1 MRLSGWKTADLG
13 CHSIFSNRIDDICLR
28 SSPCRKQIS
37 DVSQFQNMYYS
48 RKIHKKI
55 LSGSIDSYISIFEFG
70 SDKNY
75 QIIRIFKSNHS
86 IIDNYIN
93 NNSIYVMNIDKL
105 PFSLLKCISEKNG
118 KFIIFTNDHPK
129 FGTVVKQKP
138 SNWHQGIV
146 FHSEYQIIFNNSYAL
161 TGNLYKI
168 YISKWAETLYL
179 LTNIDDMEID
189 IINKIVESLPK
200 DFRLL

>member
-1 MRLSGWKTADLG
+1 MRLSGWKAADLG
-13 CHSIFSNRIDDICLR
+13 RHSIFSNRIDDICLR

-37 DVSQFQNMYYS
+37 DISQFQNMYYS
-48 RKIHKKI
+48 RKIPKKI
-55 LSGSIDSYISIFEFG
+55 LSGSIDSYISIFEFE

-105 PFSLLKCISEKNG
+105 PFSLLKGISEKNG

-129 FGTVVKQKP
+129 FGTVSSKNQVI
-138 SNWHQGIV
+138 GIG
-146 FHSEYQIIFNNSYAL
+146 E
-161 TGNLYKI
+161 
-168 YISKWAETLYL
+168 
-179 LTNIDDMEID
+179 
-189 IINKIVESLPK
+189 
-200 DFRLL
+200 

>member
-1 MRLSGWKTADLG
+1 MRLSGWKAADLG
-13 CHSIFSNRIDDICLR
+13 RHSIFSNRIDDICLR

-37 DVSQFQNMYYS
+37 DVNQFQNMYYS
-48 RKIHKKI
+48 RKIPKKI
-55 LSGSIDSYISIFEFG
+55 LSGSIDSYISIFEFE

-86 IIDNYIN
+86 TIDNYIN

-105 PFSLLKCISEKNG
+105 PFSLLKGISEKNG

-146 FHSEYQIIFNNSYAL
+146 FHSEYQIFFNNSYAL

>member
-1 MRLSGWKTADLG
+1 MRLSGWKAADLG
-13 CHSIFSNRIDDICLR
+13 RHSIFSNRIDDICLR

-48 RKIHKKI
+48 RKIPKKI
-55 LSGSIDSYISIFEFG
+55 LSGSIDSYISIFEFE

-75 QIIRIFKSNHS
+75 QITRNFKSNHS
-86 IIDNYIN
+86 IIDNHIS
-93 NNSIYVMNIDKL
+93 NNSIYVMNVDKL
-105 PFSLLKCISEKNG
+105 PFTLLKGISEKNG